1 MLAKYMLSS
10 CVCLSYAGIV
20 PKWLNIRSCKQRHTI
35 AQGPFS
41 EVVKISSE
49 IQTES
54 PLTITPNRGADCSR
68 LKSAIFYLYLA
79 ISQINN

>member
-1 MLAKYMLSS
+1 MLAGYMLSS

-20 PKWLNIRSCKQRHTI
+20 RSCKQRHTI